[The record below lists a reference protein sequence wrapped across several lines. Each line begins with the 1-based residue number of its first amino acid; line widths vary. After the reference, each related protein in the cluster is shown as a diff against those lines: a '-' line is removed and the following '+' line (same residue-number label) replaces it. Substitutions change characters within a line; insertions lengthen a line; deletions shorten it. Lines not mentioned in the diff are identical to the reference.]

1 MRQLSTPVH
10 LLALALVMLL
20 LASAVHAAD
29 TATPVNLNTSTESEI
44 EALPGISKKAAEKI
58 IANRPYSSAAD
69 LSKAGISAR
78 KISKLSD
85 RVTFGDGA
93 AASAP
98 AAAASVASQVSPTSP
113 SLTAKHS
120 AKTSE
125 AERADAGGSSVSA
138 QTPPQP
144 GMVWVNTKTKVYHT
158 EGDRYYGK
166 TKNGKW
172 MTEADA
178 IKEGD
183 RKSKQE

>member
-1 MRQLSTPVH
+1 MKKSILGIQLQAF
-10 LLALALVMLL
+10 ALAMLL
-20 LASAVHAAD
+20 IASAVHAAD
-29 TATPVNLNTSTESEI
+29 TIAPVNLNTATESEI
-44 EALPGISKKAAEKI
+44 EALPGIGKKSAEKI

-69 LSKAGISAR
+69 LSKAGLSAK

-85 RVTFGDGA
+85 HVTFGEGA

-98 AAAASVASQVSPTSP
+98 AAAASEVAPPSPAP
-113 SLTAKHS
+113 VAKHS
-120 AKTSE
+120 VKPSAAKS
-125 AERADAGGSSVSA
+125 AESAEGSSVTA

-144 GMVWVNTKTKVYHT
+144 GMVWVNSKTKVYHT

-178 IKEGD
+178 IKAGD

>member
-1 MRQLSTPVH
+1 MRQLSTRVH
-10 LLALALVMLL
+10 LLALALVVLL

-29 TATPVNLNTSTESEI
+29 IATPVNLNTATESEI
-44 EALPGISKKAAEKI
+44 EALGISKKSAEKI
-58 IANRPYSSAAD
+58 IANRPYSSATD

-85 RVTFGDGA
+85 RVTFGDGTA
-93 AASAP
+93 ATSP
-98 AAAASVASQVSPTSP
+98 AAAASVASQVAPPSP
-113 SLTAKHS
+113 SSTAKHS

-125 AERADAGGSSVSA
+125 VERADAGESSVPA

-144 GMVWVNTKTKVYHT
+144 GMVWVNSKTKVYHT

-166 TKNGKW
+166 TKHGKW

>member
-1 MRQLSTPVH
+1 MRRLSTRVH
-10 LLALALVMLL
+10 LLALALVVLL

-29 TATPVNLNTSTESEI
+29 IATPVNLNTASESEI
-44 EALPGISKKAAEKI
+44 EALGISKKSAEKI

-85 RVTFGDGA
+85 RVTFGDGTA
-93 AASAP
+93 ATAP
-98 AAAASVASQVSPTSP
+98 AAAASVAPPSP
-113 SLTAKHS
+113 SSTAKHS

-125 AERADAGGSSVSA
+125 VERADAGESSVPA

-144 GMVWVNTKTKVYHT
+144 GMVWVNSKTKVYHT

-166 TKNGKW
+166 TKHGKW